1 MLSSKK
7 IKLLRYQYQR
17 QILIF
22 SVEKYNSTHKQ
33 LWNTFVSTSKNATF
47 LFDRDFMEYHQ
58 DRFEDASVLVYKN
71 QKLTAIFPANFDLGK
86 VYSHQGLSYGGLITA
101 KQIKLNDFIE
111 CFKAILKH
119 YKKQGCKSIQIKQL
133 PSIYTAFPNDEMNYL
148 LFVLKATL
156 IKRETLSVIN
166 LSRKVKYSRARLE
179 GNKRAKKHNLVIREV
194 KEFSEFWNQI
204 LLPNLKAKHATKPV
218 HSLEDIEILHKKFP
232 KHIRQFNVYNNQ
244 NIVAGTTIFETKN
257 VAHSQYISGN
267 EEKND
272 LGSLD
277 ALHLHLIDYVFK
289 DKAYFDFGSSNVNQ
303 GKQINEGLNFWKEG
317 FGARTVTHDFYEFSL
332 DIIDKLDTILV

>member
-1 MLSSKK
+1 
-7 IKLLRYQYQR
+7 
-17 QILIF
+17 
-22 SVEKYNSTHKQ
+22 
-33 LWNTFVSTSKNATF
+33 VSTSKNATF

-58 DRFEDASVLVYKN
+58 DQFEDDSLLVYKN
-71 QKLTAIFPANFDLGK
+71 QKLTAIFPANIASGK
-86 VYSHQGLSYGGLITA
+86 VYSHQGLTYGGLITA

-119 YKKQGCKSIQIKQL
+119 YKAQGYKSIQIKQL
-133 PSIYTAFPNDEMNYL
+133 PSIYTTIPNDEMNYL

-166 LSRKVKYSRARLE
+166 LSHRIKYSRARLE
-179 GNKRAKKHNLVIREV
+179 GDKRATKHNLVIKEV

-204 LLPNLKAKHATKPV
+204 LLPNLKDKHATKPV
-218 HSLEDIEILHKKFP
+218 HSLEDIETLQKIFP
-232 KHIRQFNVYNNQ
+232 KHIRQFNVYHNQ
-244 NIVAGTTIFETKN
+244 RIVAGTTIFETKN

-277 ALHLHLIDYVFK
+277 ALHVHLLDTVFK
-289 DKAYFDFGSSNVNQ
+289 DKAYFDFGSSNINQ
-303 GKQINEGLNFWKEG
+303 GTQINEGLNFWKEG
-317 FGARTVTHDFYEFSL
+317 FGARTVTQDFHEFSL
-332 DIIDKLDTILV
+332 DTIDKIDTILI